1 MDSFVYRTGVPELQ
15 MFPHIKMMGRGIVTD
30 SSRHALP
37 IHRNPGIEICLLVKG
52 RFEWTIEKSRYVM
65 YPGDCTFTMPWQEHG
80 GTQGIMD
87 IGQLLWI
94 IIKPDSF
101 STDGRLKL
109 GKWSS
114 LPPNQQ
120 TWIGRTLVNAPRP
133 YFTASRYLKLL
144 YEELISEM
152 RGRSTWRK
160 SRVNRLIDELL
171 CLVTS
176 EAESSTLIR
185 KNTFD
190 IGLLKSRISA
200 DLARSW
206 TLDDL
211 EKISGYGKSMLNQL
225 IRAQTGYS
233 SMGLV
238 TSLRIEKA
246 KELLSKTEKP
256 MSETALECGFS
267 NSQQFSAIFRKYTGK
282 TPSKFRDKTR

>member
-1 MDSFVYRTGVPELQ
+1 MNSFVYHTGAPELHP
-15 MFPHIKMMGRGIVTD
+15 FPHIKMMGCGIVTD

-52 RFEWTIEKSRYVM
+52 RFEWTIEGSRYVM

-94 IIKPDSF
+94 IIKPGSF
-101 STDGRLKL
+101 STDGRLRL

-114 LPPNQQ
+114 LPSDQQ
-120 TWIGRTLVNAPRP
+120 AWIGKTLVNAPRP

-152 RGRSTWRK
+152 RGKSAWRK
-160 SRVNRLIDELL
+160 SRVNRLLDELL

-176 EAESSTLIR
+176 EAESSTLVR

-190 IGLLKSRISA
+190 IGQLKSRISA
-200 DLARSW
+200 NIARCW
-206 TLDDL
+206 TLNDL
-211 EKISGYGKSMLNQL
+211 EKLSGYGKSMLNQL
-225 IRAQTGYS
+225 VRAQTGYS

-238 TSLRIEKA
+238 TCLRIEKA
-246 KELLSKTEKP
+246 KELLSETEKP
-256 MSETALECGFS
+256 MGEIALECGFT
-267 NSQQFSAIFRKYTGK
+267 NSQQFSAVFRKYSGR
-282 TPSKFRDKTR
+282 TPSQYRNSSK